1 MLIKTL
7 TFLILAMPLVSSAA
21 ESKKVKLHNRET
33 KMKAE
38 VLKRIPIGS
47 FIERA
52 QIVMQKSGFECE
64 MVWNK
69 TFGDYDEQ
77 GNPTPPPRALPQI
90 GGIFGDPT
98 PLSEL
103 SLLIHS
109 LVSHFAKQ
117 VDFLY
122 CDKEKAAFPYIL
134 GVTRRWQI
142 AIVHKNGVVTE
153 VRVAISL
160 TGP

>member
-7 TFLILAMPLVSSAA
+7 TVLILAMPLFSPFA
-21 ESKKVKLHNRET
+21 EPKKVKLYNSET

-47 FIERA
+47 SIERA

-64 MVWNK
+64 IIWNRS
-69 TFGDYDEQ
+69 FGDYDEQ

-90 GGIFGDPT
+90 EG
-98 PLSEL
+98 
-103 SLLIHS
+103 
-109 LVSHFAKQ
+109 KR

-122 CDKEKAAFPYIL
+122 CDKEKAAFPYIF
-134 GVTRRWQI
+134 TRRWQI
-142 AIVHKNGVVTE
+142 AIVHKNGAVTE

>member
-1 MLIKTL
+1 MLIKTM
-7 TFLILAMPLVSSAA
+7 TFLILAVPLVSSAA
-21 ESKKVKLHNRET
+21 ESKKVKLHNSET

-52 QIVMQKSGFECE
+52 QIVMQRSGFECE

-109 LVSHFAKQ
+109 LVSHF
-117 VDFLY
+117 V
-122 CDKEKAAFPYIL
+122 KEWTFCIA
-134 GVTRRWQI
+134 TRKKRPSL
-142 AIVHKNGVVTE
+142 
-153 VRVAISL
+153 IS
-160 TGP
+160 